1 MASLLKYVHISDLIM
16 NELLK
21 IGLLKEEIC
30 KMITEREH
38 DLSNDINPDSLPQLR
53 KEFAYAK
60 TILAS
65 AKNSKE
71 FMVELLKEKF
81 DSRDSVSEDSYR
93 ETIEKWKMEYA
104 DKLIDEGHLKG
115 QVKDLTRELNSLR
128 NEAARIREEIRD
140 VKGEYPGSGDGNPWQ
155 VGVAYGGRR
164 PLRSREGGAPI
175 PPGQDWGQ
183 RDRGE
188 RRDQDRSSRGR
199 ERGGSGG
206 YGYGRQSMW

>member
-1 MASLLKYVHISDLIM
+1 M
-16 NELLK
+16 NDFVKIELLK
-21 IGLLKEEIC
+21 GEIC

-60 TILAS
+60 SILAS
-65 AKNSKE
+65 AKKSKE
-71 FMVELLKEKF
+71 FMVELLKERY
-81 DSRDSVSEDSYR
+81 DLRDSLSEASYR

-104 DKLIDEGHLKG
+104 EKLIDEGHLKG
-115 QVKDLTRELNSLR
+115 QVKCLTRELNSLR
-128 NEAARIREEIRD
+128 NEAAKIREEIRD

-183 RDRGE
+183 RDKGE
-188 RRDQDRSSRGR
+188 RRDKDRSGGR
-199 ERGGSGG
+199 ERGGSG
-206 YGYGRQSMW
+206 YGRQAMW

>member
-1 MASLLKYVHISDLIM
+1 M
-16 NELLK
+16 NEFLK
-21 IGLLKEEIC
+21 IELLKEEIC

-38 DLSNDINPDSLPQLR
+38 DLSNDINPDSLPQLSNNL
-53 KEFAYAK
+53 AYVKA
-60 TILAS
+60 ILAS
-65 AKNSKE
+65 AQNSKE
-71 FMVELLKEKF
+71 FMVELLKERL
-81 DSRDSVSEDSYR
+81 DEEDTISKTRYR
-93 ETIEKWKMEYA
+93 ESIEKGKLEYA
-104 DKLIDEGHLKG
+104 EKLVDEGHLKG
-115 QVKDLTRELNSLR
+115 QIKDLTKELNSLR

-164 PLRSREGGAPI
+164 PLRSREGGAPV

-188 RRDQDRSSRGR
+188 RKDKDRSSRGR
-199 ERGGSGG
+199 ERGSSGG